1 MDKIWYRNPSKSEVI
16 GHCGARDEKPKMTTQ
31 NRQKLNDKKK
41 GKKETNKVYIC
52 NSHSLQLFVEVTP
65 NI

>member
-1 MDKIWYRNPSKSEVI
+1 MDKIWYRNLSKSEVI
-16 GHCGARDEKPKMTTQ
+16 GHCGRDEKPEMTTQ

-41 GKKETNKVYIC
+41 GKKEPNKVYIC